1 MASSITN
8 KGKAWILETV
18 FRKQRNGSGTLS
30 DRMYIALV
38 IDDNVP
44 NADDTTWA
52 DLSGTD
58 IAAGNGYTAG
68 GQALDLGTT
77 DFDTVIS
84 DADADTNDYG
94 YIRLKDISWTASG
107 GSIPASGEGAAYAV
121 LMDNAGSA
129 LDNNANKLIAWWDL
143 GGARSVSSGQTL
155 SLQDLEIRL
164 T

>member
-1 MASSITN
+1 MASGITN

-18 FRKQRNGSGTLS
+18 FRKQRNASGTLS
-30 DRMYIALV
+30 DVMYIALV
-38 IDDNVP
+38 TSSNVP

-52 DLSGTD
+52 DLNSTE
-58 IAAGNGYTAG
+58 IAVGNGYTAG
-68 GQALDLGTT
+68 GTALALGTT

-94 YIRLKDISWTASG
+94 YIRLKDISWSASG
-107 GSIPASGEGAAYAV
+107 GSIPDSGTASYAV
-121 LMDNAGSA
+121 LMDNAGGA
-129 LDNNANKLIAWWDL
+129 ADNTANKLIAWWDL
-143 GGARSVSSGQTL
+143 GGTRSVSAGQTL